1 MSDWTCCVLVDPLC
15 LSGLIVSLR
24 THCFLVDFFSGLAA
38 SSGLTVSQWAH
49 NVSVDTLSLWT
60 HCCFVDSPS

>member
-24 THCFLVDFFSGLAA
+24 THCFLVDSFSGLAA

-49 NVSVDTLSLWT
+49 NVSVDTLS
-60 HCCFVDSPS
+60 